1 MVKASVFDRGFLN
14 NNKMKIILLKDHNG
28 WPVATEQDVTPE
40 LANYLVRCGVA
51 DYSGAQPTE
60 PKQVKPKAPAKPRV
74 AKQNK
79 QVKPKLEKK

>member
-1 MVKASVFDRGFLN
+1 MTGAFLN

-28 WPVATEQDVTPE
+28 WPVTSEQDVAPE

-51 DYSGAQPTE
+51 DYSGSRLPE
-60 PKQVKPKAPAKPRV
+60 PKQVKPKAPTKPKAAKE
-74 AKQNK
+74 KK